1 MGTSLITVSIIAA
14 VLGFFLVN
22 RELCAAQVGT
32 FLLNVSD
39 NLLNRNQTMLSVSFY
54 SYALFGII
62 GK

>member
-54 SYALFGII
+54 SYALFEII